1 MARGG
6 RLGGRGEGGGGGG
19 GAFLRMRVH
28 TFTNDGCLSYLKGFT
43 FL

>member
-6 RLGGRGEGGGGGG
+6 RLGGEGGGG

>member
-6 RLGGRGEGGGGGG
+6 RLGGGGGGGG

-28 TFTNDGCLSYLKGFT
+28 TFKNDGCLSYLKGFT